1 MNEGIIIV
9 NKPQTWTSH
18 DVVAKLR
25 GVLHTKRIGHAGT
38 LDPLATGV
46 LVVMVGRATKQA
58 QLLEAN
64 DKSYTAGLKLG
75 VSSNT
80 YDITGE
86 ISEAV
91 EVNVTREELESVLEA
106 FRGEISQLPPIYSAI
121 KVAGKPLYKYARKGE
136 TVEIKPRNVTIKK
149 LELKSFDGTN
159 AVLEIDCTKG
169 TYIRSLC
176 HDIGAKLRVGGL
188 MSSLVRT
195 RSGIYTLEDSYT
207 LEEII
212 SDVNENSYCTLLHN
226 SI

>member
-1 MNEGIIIV
+1 MNEGILIV

-25 GVLHTKRIGHAGT
+25 GVLHIKRIGHAGT

-58 QLLEAN
+58 QFLEAN

-91 EVNVTREELESVLEA
+91 DVNVSRAELESVLET
-106 FRGEISQLPPIYSAI
+106 FRGEISQLPPIFSAI
-121 KVAGKPLYKYARKGE
+121 KVAGKALYKYARKGE
-136 TVEIKPRNVTIKK
+136 TVELKPRNVTIKK
-149 LELKSFDGTN
+149 LELKAFDGTN
-159 AVLEIDCTKG
+159 AVLEIDCSKG

-176 HDIGAKLRVGGL
+176 HDIGAQLQVGGL

-212 SDVNENSYCTLLHN
+212 ADVNENSYCTLLHN